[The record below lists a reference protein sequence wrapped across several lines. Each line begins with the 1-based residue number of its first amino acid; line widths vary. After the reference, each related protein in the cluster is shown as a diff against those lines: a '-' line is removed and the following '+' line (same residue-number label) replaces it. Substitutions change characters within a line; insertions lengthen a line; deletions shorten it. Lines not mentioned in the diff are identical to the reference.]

1 MASYR
6 PLRECISDNADE
18 LVIYGADS
26 FSQFPRRDGSVRSK
40 CDRALAAADGE
51 DLVILRT
58 TLDRDYHAW
67 LRGCGLGSG
76 HIVEYDTASAGI
88 SLSELI
94 IADPGPVLRVI
105 KELGRQPVYAPW
117 FSGVLEEKAARLLG
131 AAHFGTS
138 PAVSLKYNDKGSFK
152 AICRKLAIP
161 VVSGDTFTLQPL
173 DPANCRAM
181 REVIEGCLADHQ
193 TVIIRGTL
201 AESAMSLYKTAGIDL
216 EGLYREIVTSG
227 ERQILIEPFLEV
239 TSTPNDQWAIG
250 RDGAIDHLGM
260 LDQVCERGLV
270 YVGNLKGRQP
280 PREVYDYI
288 RETSR
293 LIVTDMAKS
302 GYCGVAGIDYIV
314 TEAGIYPVENNARF
328 NGSSYVSMMI
338 HNIEQLTA
346 RAVPF
351 WKFVKTRTS
360 PCSFPELVARL
371 GPNLYDGG
379 SLKAAFPLNCKELP
393 VTGAFNIVLMGED
406 PAQLL
411 ELERLLAGRGIKRD

>member
-1 MASYR
+1 MTAYR
-6 PLRECISDNADE
+6 PLRECISANPNE

-26 FSQFPRRDGSVRSK
+26 FAQFPRRDGSVHSK
-40 CDRALAAADGE
+40 CDRALAAAGAD

-58 TLDRDYHAW
+58 ILDRDYHAW
-67 LRGCGLGSG
+67 LRACGLGSG
-76 HIVEYDTASAGI
+76 HVVEYNNSGAGM
-88 SLSELI
+88 SLAELI
-94 IADPGPVLRVI
+94 IADPAPVLRVI

-117 FSGVLEEKAARLLG
+117 FSGIPEEKAARVLG

-138 PAVSLKYNDKGSFK
+138 PALALKYNDKGSFK
-152 AICRKLAIP
+152 AICRQLAIP
-161 VVSGDTFTLQPL
+161 VVSGDTFTLHPR

-181 REVIEGCLADHQ
+181 RAVVERHLAGRQ

-201 AESAMSLYKTAGIDL
+201 AESAMSLYKTTGAGL
-216 EGLYREIVTSG
+216 EGLYREIVAGG
-227 ERQILIEPFLEV
+227 ERQVLIEPFLEV

-260 LDQVCERGLV
+260 LDQLCERGLV

-288 RETSR
+288 RDTSR
-293 LIVTDMAKS
+293 LIVTDMAKA

-328 NGSSYVSMMI
+328 NGSSYVSMVI

-346 RAVPF
+346 RPVPF
-351 WKFVKTRTS
+351 WKFVKTGTS

-379 SLKAAFPLNCKELP
+379 SLNAAFPLNCKELP

-406 PAQLL
+406 PAQILD
-411 ELERLLAGRGIKRD
+411 LERLLAGRGIKRD